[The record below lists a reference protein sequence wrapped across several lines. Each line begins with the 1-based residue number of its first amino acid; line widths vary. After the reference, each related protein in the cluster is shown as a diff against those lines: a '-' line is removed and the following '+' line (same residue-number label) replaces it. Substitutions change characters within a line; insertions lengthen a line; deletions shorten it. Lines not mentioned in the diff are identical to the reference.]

1 MEGQTTIVIEA
12 YRFLKASNP
21 ALSWEY
27 SGIKLLQ
34 ILSTY
39 PFPLCDDEIRI
50 LCDSLVSI
58 NGIKDGRW
66 HKITLKR
73 VYEKGGYQEAD
84 ECYYE
89 KINIELV
96 PHTCLTCG
104 VQMDKKDSDLI
115 DVYGV
120 EPYCSQWCSELGN
133 GTPMPYSQGAH
144 VYDKIWNA

>member
-1 MEGQTTIVIEA
+1 MGENLIIVIEV
-12 YRFLKASNP
+12 YGYLNNEYP
-21 ALSWEY
+21 HWEN
-27 SGIKLLQ
+27 SGILLVEL
-34 ILSTY
+34 IGSTY
-39 PFPLCDDEIRI
+39 LPLADNELGILRESLEEITP
-50 LCDSLVSI
+50 LK
-58 NGIKDGRW
+58 NERW

-73 VYEKGGYQEAD
+73 VFQNGEVPPQEYYQ
-84 ECYYE
+84 

-96 PHTCLTCG
+96 PHSCLTCG

>member
-1 MEGQTTIVIEA
+1 MGENLIIIIEV
-12 YRFLKASNP
+12 YGYLNNEYP
-21 ALSWEY
+21 HWEN
-27 SGIKLLQ
+27 SSISLVE
-34 ILSTY
+34 ILS
-39 PFPLCDDEIRI
+39 PNQFPLCDDEIRV
-50 LCDSLVSI
+50 LCESLEEI
-58 NGIKDGRW
+58 TPLKNERL
-66 HKITLKR
+66 HKLTLKR
-73 VYEKGGYQEAD
+73 IYNKGGYQQPD

-104 VQMDKKDSDLI
+104 VKMDKKDSDLI

-120 EPYCSQWCSELGN
+120 DPYCSQWCSELGN

>member
-1 MEGQTTIVIEA
+1 MGENLIIIIEVYGYLNNEYPHWENSAISIVEI
-12 YRFLKASNP
+12 FGSNQ
-21 ALSWEY
+21 L
-27 SGIKLLQ
+27 
-34 ILSTY
+34 
-39 PFPLCDDEIRI
+39 PFCDDEIRV
-50 LCDSLVSI
+50 LCESLEEI
-58 NGIKDGRW
+58 TPLKNERL
-66 HKITLKR
+66 HKLTLKR
-73 VYEKGGYQEAD
+73 IYNKGGYQQPD

-96 PHTCLTCG
+96 PRTCLTCG
-104 VQMDKKDSDLI
+104 VRMDKKDSDLI